1 MITQPGPPGHHHIHL
16 FQDHRWAIAGAALM
30 YAAAVSLFITMGFDG
45 GRSFLQPVDD
55 AWHDLMAAWEDDV
68 VITVAKGFDILG
80 GVFVTAPLRVVM
92 GLYLAVKRRWWLV
105 ATWIGAV
112 MISELPIGLFKA
124 IYDRPRPFDGV
135 VDSTGSSFPSG
146 HATAGAATAIA
157 LVIVL
162 LAPGEHRRAWEVRA
176 GLFAFF
182 MALSR
187 TYLRVHWLTDV
198 VAGAL
203 FGAATAL
210 AVATVIHLIRVRLD
224 LESHAGVPTGR

>member
-1 MITQPGPPGHHHIHL
+1 MITQPGRPGHQHIWL
-16 FQDHRWAIAGAALM
+16 FQNHRWAVAGAVTMYLAAL
-30 YAAAVSLFITMGFDG
+30 VLLITMAFDD
-45 GRSFLQPVDD
+45 GRAFWQPLDD
-55 AWHDLMAAWEDDV
+55 AWNDLMASWENDV
-68 VITVAKGFDILG
+68 VVVIAKGLDVMG
-80 GVFVTAPLRVVM
+80 GVFVTAPLRVAM
-92 GLYLAVKRRWWLV
+92 GLYLAIKRRWWLL
-105 ATWIGAV
+105 ATWVGAV

-124 IYDRPRPFDGV
+124 IYDRPRPPGGLV
-135 VDSTGSSFPSG
+135 VNTGSSFPSG

-162 LAPGEHRRAWEVRA
+162 IVPGQHRRAWEVRA
-176 GLFAFF
+176 GLFAFA

-210 AVATVIHLIRVRLD
+210 AVATLIQVIRVRLAP
-224 LESHAGVPTGR
+224 EGTHPSAG